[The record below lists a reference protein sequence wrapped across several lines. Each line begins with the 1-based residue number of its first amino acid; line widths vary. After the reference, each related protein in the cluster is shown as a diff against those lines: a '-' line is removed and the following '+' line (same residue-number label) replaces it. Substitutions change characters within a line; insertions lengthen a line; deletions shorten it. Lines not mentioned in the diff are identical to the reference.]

1 MKKLTLL
8 ILSGSLLVACNS
20 SDEPTVEHD
29 APVQEAP
36 APVVSDYALNASASS
51 ADWERTLDQKATKQK
66 VKLFG
71 KMVDVELGEVKMTTT
86 GSVNISEGGLTLSD
100 NDITSAHVVF
110 DMASF
115 QLAKEKDSGLFD
127 VKQYPNST
135 LMLNDFSDSTATG
148 TLTIQQTSKEVPVKI
163 SVTKSDQTYTLKGSF
178 TVNTLDFPLRE
189 KVKEKDVNK
198 DEILVNFDLNYSK

>member
-1 MKKLTLL
+1 
-8 ILSGSLLVACNS
+8 
-20 SDEPTVEHD
+20 
-29 APVQEAP
+29 
-36 APVVSDYALNASASS
+36 
-51 ADWERTLDQKATKQK
+51 
-66 VKLFG
+66 
-71 KMVDVELGEVKMTTT
+71 MVDVELGEVKMTTT